1 MRIVNYR
8 LGKNEDGICRLLREN
23 AINYDVNLGPESISR
38 MMREIYKLDMLAEE
52 FVYLLAISGKR
63 IIGVFEISHGSVDMA
78 TFSAKNIFTRL
89 LLLNCSR
96 FVLVHSHPSGNTSP
110 SKEDIQLTK
119 SVWQAGKLLNCE
131 LQDHIIIGDGYYSFY
146 ENDVMPE

>member
-8 LGKNEDGICRLLREN
+8 LGKNEDGVCRLLREN

-63 IIGVFEISHGSVDMA
+63 IIGVLKFHMDLRIW
-78 TFSAKNIFTRL
+78 L
-89 LLLNCSR
+89 LLVQRTYLRDC
-96 FVLVHSHPSGNTSP
+96 
-110 SKEDIQLTK
+110 
-119 SVWQAGKLLNCE
+119 
-131 LQDHIIIGDGYYSFY
+131 FY
-146 ENDVMPE
+146 